1 MANSYVEYPTSG
13 TGTNELG
20 QQVFEIPFN
29 YIAIADVGVKGYNGS
44 AWSDLT
50 VASRDNTAKT
60 ITLSA
65 APSSYQKIRVWR
77 NTSTAQLVDF
87 QNGSRLAESDLDTS
101 YQQGLFVAQEV
112 SENAST
118 VVESAGPQ
126 GPQGIQGAA
135 GTNGVLSQFFE
146 SAEQDLQASGTQ
158 ETRISVA
165 HGLSSTPKLVQAVI
179 RCKSIEGG
187 YAVGDELNSSAPTY
201 SNSTHVGFNTFGR
214 LYLTHK
220 TSVGATEFY
229 ASASKWKVVIRAF
242 A

>member
-1 MANSYVEYPTSG
+1 MPNSYVEYQSG
-13 TGTNELG
+13 LTATTYS
-20 QQVFEIPFN
+20 IPFN

-126 GPQGIQGAA
+126 GPQGIQGNA

-146 SAEQDLQASGTQ
+146 SAEQNLQNAAM
-158 ETRISVA
+158 RVSVA
-165 HGLSSTPKLVQAVI
+165 HNLGTTPKLFQAVV
-179 RCKSIEGG
+179 RCKESHGG
-187 YAVGDELNSSAPTY
+187 YDVGTEYDSSMPTWAT
-201 SNSTHVGFNTFGR
+201 STHVGFNSPSQLSFEQ
-214 LYLTHK
+214 K
-220 TSVGATEFY
+220 TVTTSFTPDVD
-229 ASASKWKVVIRAF
+229 KWKIVLRAF